1 LVSFERKALTKMFG
15 GIKINEIWRKQY
27 NKERMQMFGDLD
39 VLSFVRINRLNWI
52 GHGNRMDSKKK

>member
-1 LVSFERKALTKMFG
+1 MFG